1 MKGVIAFVALSPM
14 RYAHCVISGEIPIP
28 ANTGTKMNDINAHF
42 DVEET
47 IMRLIRAVNKINN
60 ISIHKLSERTEESI
74 FAPIIAIHLS
84 RCEYSKQANIWA
96 AKKAITK

>member
-1 MKGVIAFVALSPM
+1 
-14 RYAHCVISGEIPIP
+14 
-28 ANTGTKMNDINAHF
+28 MNDINAHF

-60 ISIHKLSERTEESI
+60 INIHKLSERTGEST

-84 RCEYSKQANIWA
+84 KWEYSKQANIWE